1 MADLATLQIELHGD
15 KQILSSLDKI
25 ERKAKEV
32 KKTATS
38 ALDFDKKN
46 TATAKMLKH
55 QKQIDK
61 VAQSYKEADAK
72 AQAYWADIRKSASK
86 VEQDLKKLRQAN
98 ISAFDREDLRLYKKE
113 LGSTE
118 TALRKLKGKIPD
130 REFDRLQREIS
141 DSRRALNRHTD
152 AVRKA
157 TRGMSKMKG
166 AMTGVFAGAA
176 TAAGIGYA
184 IKRMLDYA
192 DAIGKAADKLGM
204 STDALQEFQYAAN
217 LSGVETSKLD
227 KGLEAFTKR
236 LGEAK
241 QGTGALTGYLKKY
254 NSELLTSIKNAD
266 STEDALK
273 LIADEM
279 GNMETASSKAALG
292 AAAFSKS
299 AGVQMVNMLG
309 KGSDAL
315 KDMRKEAKDAGAVL
329 DEQLIRQ
336 AEKTND
342 SLALTAQILK
352 TDFAAAIV
360 ALTPT
365 ILRLADGFGDMAKAL
380 GDFIAKMLPMQLKP
394 MAELERSITA
404 INNRIMELQ
413 KKQLNPRGRLDQMGL
428 YSSEIKDLEEELS
441 DLLKQYAIAEEQ
453 YNAFQKALKSGT
465 GVVDDNTES
474 VKDNTKSV
482 HNWISAAQMAQDE
495 LTKSFDKWDKHTRS
509 TRAEQQAIQ
518 DYHIKLLKTT
528 KDTTDKVVEDQQ
540 KAADEIDQ
548 LWSDT
553 VSDIRREFSTTLYA
567 PLNLSLEDWDCDTIC
582 DTDQRQSGKNIDGY
596 SSNNFIRQDDTEVQT
611 ACAA

>member
-1 MADLATLQIELHGD
+1 MPDLATLQIELHGD

-25 ERKAKEV
+25 EKKAKEV

-38 ALDFDKKN
+38 ALDIDKQN
-46 TATAKMLKH
+46 TATSKMIKH

-61 VAQSYKEADAK
+61 IAQSYKEADAK

-98 ISAFDREDLRLYKKE
+98 ISAFDREDMRLYRKE

-118 TALRKLKGKIPD
+118 SSLRRLKGKIPD

-141 DSRRALNRHTD
+141 ESRRALNRHTD
-152 AVRKA
+152 AVKKA
-157 TRGMSKMKG
+157 STGMSKLRG
-166 AMTGVFAGAA
+166 AMTGLFAAGA

-192 DAIGKAADKLGM
+192 DAIGKTADRIGVAT
-204 STDALQEFQYAAN
+204 SSLQEYRYAAN

-241 QGTGALTGYLKKY
+241 QGTGALNSYLKKY
-254 NSELLTSIKNAD
+254 NEELLTSIKNANN
-266 STEDALK
+266 TEDALK

-279 GNMETASSKAALG
+279 GNMETASDKAALG
-292 AAAFSKS
+292 AAAFSRS
-299 AGVQMVNMLG
+299 AGVEMVNMLK
-309 KGSDAL
+309 KGSKGL
-315 KDMRKEAKDAGAVL
+315 EEMSQQAKDAGAVL

-453 YNAFQKALKSGT
+453 YNAFQRALESGS
-465 GVVDDNTES
+465 GVIDNNTES

-495 LTKSFDKWDKHTRS
+495 LTKSIGRWDKHTRS

-528 KDTTDKVVEDQQ
+528 KDTTDKVIEE
-540 KAADEIDQ
+540 AERTSDEIDQ
-548 LWSDT
+548 LWQH
-553 VSDIRREFSTTLYA
+553 TLQNINDQFATNLYE
-567 PLNLSLEDWDCDTIC
+567 PLTLSLEDWDDTVC
-582 DTDQRQSGKNIDGY
+582 TKDKSDRRLDTDRQGSHNDQRQDG
-596 SSNNFIRQDDTEVQT
+596 QPLQ
-611 ACAA
+611 APLAA